1 VIATKDWRFGST
13 AVDDGG
19 DFADGATDGTYC
31 CVTYGWS
38 GTYLVALY
46 SCCCGG
52 IIGAASSGSDGTY
65 CCGTYGWGTYGAG
78 AGPPLRTTYFPNG
91 RGGGGSGGDD
101 TAAVDISLAA
111 VLSLAA
117 ATSCVAAS
125 VGGDEDDSAVQDGGA
140 SSLGRGGLGS
150 AGAPAAVGV
159 GGADCARA
167 STMT

>member
-46 SCCCGG
+46 SGCGG
-52 IIGAASSGSDGTY
+52 IIGGASSGSDGTY

-91 RGGGGSGGDD
+91 RGGGG

-111 VLSLAA
+111 VLSLE
-117 ATSCVAAS
+117 ATTGCVAAS